1 MKVPEKR
8 RCFTDMITG
17 VKKKDKTTEIWFNEA
32 DRLVEI
38 RTFNT
43 DLKNRLS
50 AYATEYPELCRQ
62 TDDDECGCL
71 SFEIDKR
78 RFSVRLTKPY
88 TEQRR
93 QSARDMM
100 SKLNRRR

>member
-1 MKVPEKR
+1 
-8 RCFTDMITG
+8 MITG

-38 RTFNT
+38 RTYNT
-43 DLKNRLS
+43 DLKNRLL
-50 AYATEYPELCRQ
+50 AYAAEYPELCRQ

-100 SKLNRRR
+100 SVLNKRR

>member
-1 MKVPEKR
+1 
-8 RCFTDMITG
+8 MITG

-38 RTFNT
+38 RTYNT

-50 AYATEYPELCRQ
+50 AYATEYPELCRL

-78 RFSVRLTKPY
+78 LFGTADKAVHGTAAAIGKGY
-88 TEQRR
+88 DVGIE
-93 QSARDMM
+93 
-100 SKLNRRR
+100 